1 MHILFYNKN
10 IAYSEILNK
19 EIFLLPIFLQDE
31 KIYIYNNN
39 YFYENW
45 NLDYESRLIEFILPL
60 ENIEVLQTI
69 NLNKDN
75 LLDLNLKDLFP
86 EYKNKN
92 LAVII
97 IEDTNSIL
105 EKIFIKTIIMGKN
118 IDKNI
123 QVKRLDN
130 SQQNEF
136 YQKIINEINSELISL
151 VKSQNLIDVKTPSFL
166 NTKFLNSKNYNLVEL
181 NKRIEKIDLIDRVF
195 VQEFNND
202 YVMLKIKYLG
212 KLDKVIQQLKEQS
225 IILEL
230 IGDEWRIKANLMD
243 QLVFKFPFKTK
254 YFEQDFYVSS
264 NNFSAYQLIESWPNW
279 PGKWLNI
286 FGPMGSGKTHLS
298 KILEKKIKRVMIIDE
313 TKINNKVIQN
323 LNSFDCLIIDAFSNK
338 IEENLLYS
346 ILNQTKQ
353 LDSFMLINSKF
364 PLKKFEFKLPDLR
377 SRINSFNFIGIDLPT
392 DDLLKV
398 IISKSFSDKQINLNP
413 KITEYIIKN
422 VERSYEKMFKFLSD
436 LDKMSLSS
444 GKSININLIKKV
456 LNQ

>member
-1 MHILFYNKN
+1 
-10 IAYSEILNK
+10 
-19 EIFLLPIFLQDE
+19 
-31 KIYIYNNN
+31 
-39 YFYENW
+39 
-45 NLDYESRLIEFILPL
+45 
-60 ENIEVLQTI
+60 
-69 NLNKDN
+69 
-75 LLDLNLKDLFP
+75 
-86 EYKNKN
+86 
-92 LAVII
+92 
-97 IEDTNSIL
+97 
-105 EKIFIKTIIMGKN
+105 
-118 IDKNI
+118 
-123 QVKRLDN
+123 
-130 SQQNEF
+130 
-136 YQKIINEINSELISL
+136 
-151 VKSQNLIDVKTPSFL
+151 
-166 NTKFLNSKNYNLVEL
+166 
-181 NKRIEKIDLIDRVF
+181 
-195 VQEFNND
+195 
-202 YVMLKIKYLG
+202 
-212 KLDKVIQQLKEQS
+212 
-225 IILEL
+225 
-230 IGDEWRIKANLMD
+230 MD

-298 KILEKKIKRVMIIDE
+298 KILEKKIKKVMIIDE

-353 LDSFMLINSKF
+353 LDSFLLINSKF